1 MPCHTKSN
9 SYNSYNVY
17 NCNNSHSY
25 NKKQKSRAKETITKL
40 IRKSGQ
46 GESKHE
52 QDIVL
57 LTPTEQSGRSQGM
70 AEQSRRYAAL
80 KERKKN
86 QQQERKQN
94 KKQQTAICKNNNDH
108 DFGVTK
114 KFEGS
119 QRQSQQRNY
128 LLCLMFCG
136 CMRGVCVCAC
146 VRGRLTGIEID
157 TLTNALGL

>member
-1 MPCHTKSN
+1 
-9 SYNSYNVY
+9 
-17 NCNNSHSY
+17 
-25 NKKQKSRAKETITKL
+25 
-40 IRKSGQ
+40 
-46 GESKHE
+46 
-52 QDIVL
+52 
-57 LTPTEQSGRSQGM
+57 M

-119 QRQSQQRNY
+119 QKTKPTTELSIVLNVLWVY
-128 LLCLMFCG
+128 AG
-136 CMRGVCVCAC
+136 CMCVCMCARVCVG
-146 VRGRLTGIEID
+146 V
-157 TLTNALGL
+157 